1 MSNDRSTAALPLD
14 EFERV
19 KAIVTSY
26 RLVDTPAIVAA
37 REYGYDISL
46 FKSSVAYSPLRR
58 LNSAQPIFSSPGASR
73 IRERPG
79 EGAATD
85 APTTRPNAPTVEMLR
100 DLASA
105 QVRFIVIGGVAAQLL
120 GSPRVTRDLDI
131 LYDTSA
137 DNLGRLADVLTRWHA
152 YLRGVER
159 GLPFIP
165 DAKTIKAV
173 EVLTLDT
180 DFGWFDILQRVAGIG
195 TYPDVIPTA
204 DSVSLGDFSV
214 NVLSLDSLIRSKLAT
229 GRPRDKTEVLEL
241 EALRDVAKQH
251 RAALNAGA

>member
-1 MSNDRSTAALPLD
+1 
-14 EFERV
+14 
-19 KAIVTSY
+19 
-26 RLVDTPAIVAA
+26 
-37 REYGYDISL
+37 
-46 FKSSVAYSPLRR
+46 
-58 LNSAQPIFSSPGASR
+58 
-73 IRERPG
+73 
-79 EGAATD
+79 
-85 APTTRPNAPTVEMLR
+85 PNAPTVEMLR

-105 QVRFIVIGGVAAQLL
+105 RVRFIVIGGVAAQLL

-137 DNLGRLADVLTRWHA
+137 DNLGHLADVLTRWRA
-152 YLRGVER
+152 YLRGVEP

-195 TYPDVIPTA
+195 AYADAIRTA
-204 DSVSLGDFSV
+204 DSVALGDFTV
-214 NVLSLDSLIRSKLAT
+214 NVLSLESLIRSKLAT

-241 EALRDVAKQH
+241 EALRDVAEQH
-251 RAALNAGA
+251 RAAAVRLVARVRAQQATDDARRISAESGTNRMPADEINSEISAARRASRKE

>member
-1 MSNDRSTAALPLD
+1 MSNDRSTAALPMD

-73 IRERPG
+73 VRERP
-79 EGAATD
+79 EGNASD
-85 APTTRPNAPTVEMLR
+85 AQAGRPNAPTVEMLR

-105 QVRFIVIGGVAAQLL
+105 HVRFIVIGGVAAQLL

-137 DNLGRLADVLTRWHA
+137 DNLGHLAEVLTRWHA
-152 YLRGVER
+152 YLRGVEP

-195 TYPDVIPTA
+195 TYVDAIRTA
-204 DSVSLGDFSV
+204 DSVQLGDFSV

-241 EALRDVAKQH
+241 QALRDVAAQH
-251 RAALNAGA
+251 RAAVEETG